1 MVDLALKILLHDR
14 LRFAITVAGVAFAVA
29 LVLIQVGLFMGL
41 LDNASVMIEKSRAE
55 LWVTPRNTPNIDFAQ
70 PISETLVRRV
80 RSTPG
85 VARADN
91 LIVLFTTIAL
101 PSGARE
107 GLLVYALEDFG
118 FWNLPWKVTEGNIDD
133 LKRGRFMVLDHA
145 ADRRFG
151 ETRVGDYR
159 EVFGTRVKVIG
170 RTRDALSFTTTP
182 IAFMD
187 HDRAQMLSPVDMT
200 GRTHYILVKLAPGAD
215 VERVRRELQRRLPY
229 QDVLTKAE
237 FAQQSRRY
245 WVEST
250 GLGLNMGTTVFLG
263 GLIGIVVVAQTL
275 YTSAMEHLKE
285 FATVKAIGGSNRDI
299 YGILGKQALIAA
311 VLGYGLGVLI
321 THAVRPALAG
331 IDLKLMVSPPLLV
344 GVLIGAV
351 VLCLAAALLSFH
363 KVARIDPALVF
374 RS

>member
-1 MVDLALKILLHDR
+1 MVDLAVKMLLHDR

-29 LVLIQVGLFMGL
+29 LVLIQVGLFLGI
-41 LDNASVMIEKSRAE
+41 LDNASVMIERSRADI
-55 LWVTPRNTPNIDFAQ
+55 WITPHNTPNIDFAQ
-70 PISETLVRRV
+70 PIPEILVGRA

-85 VARADN
+85 VARADK

-107 GLLVYALEDFG
+107 GFLVYALEDFG
-118 FWNLPWKVTEGNIDD
+118 FWGLPWNLSEGRLED

-151 ETRVGDYR
+151 PTRPGDYR
-159 EVFGTRVKVIG
+159 EVFGTRFKIIG
-170 RTRDALSFTTTP
+170 RSRDALSFTTTP

-187 HDRAQMLSPVDMT
+187 HDRAQKLSPQDME
-200 GRTHYILVKLAPGAD
+200 GRTHYVLVKLTEGAD
-215 VERVRRELQRRLPY
+215 LETVRRELKKRLPY
-229 QDVLTKAE
+229 QDVLTRAE
-237 FAQQSRRY
+237 FADQSRRY
-245 WVEST
+245 WLEST
-250 GLGLNMGTTVFLG
+250 GLGLNMGTTVLLG

-275 YTSAMEHLKE
+275 YASAMEHLKE

-299 YGILGKQALIAA
+299 YTILGKQAVIAA
-311 VLGYGLGVLI
+311 VVGYVLGVAM
-321 THAVRPALAG
+321 THAARPALAG
-331 IDLKLMVSPPLLV
+331 LQLKLLVSPRLLL
-344 GVLIGAV
+344 GVFAGAV
-351 VLCLAAALLSFH
+351 LLCLAAALLSFR